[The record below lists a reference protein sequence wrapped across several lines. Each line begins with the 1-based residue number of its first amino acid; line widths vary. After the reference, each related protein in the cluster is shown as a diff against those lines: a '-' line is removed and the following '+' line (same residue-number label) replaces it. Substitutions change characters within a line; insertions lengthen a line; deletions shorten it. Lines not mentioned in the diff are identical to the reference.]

1 MKLEG
6 RRSSRNLP
14 PNLSSGVVVSVPANG
29 DCFFHIVLT
38 GIKDIIQQT
47 TGDSQPESNT
57 DTDRRSLKAP
67 PMKKR
72 KQDGFAN
79 EVSKELNDREN
90 PKNNSTKK
98 FSNYISIPSL
108 RNLVADKYSEEVFNL
123 MVAAG
128 QVPCTARTIPSFDSF
143 KTKLKFEKAFADEH
157 CIGIISS
164 TFSIAFLILDDNIGG
179 KPTAYWNSGE
189 SHDLLNKQDGK
200 VKRLPQY
207 YLTLRLGRQ
216 HYSGIRFG
224 DSLIQDSNNLH
235 PQISTFWK
243 KEIEKILT

>member
-29 DCFFHIVLT
+29 DCFFQIVLT
-38 GIKDIIQQT
+38 GIKDIIQRT
-47 TGDSQPESNT
+47 AGDSQPKSNT
-57 DTDRRSLKAP
+57 DTDRCSLKAP

-79 EVSKELNDREN
+79 EISKGLNDTEN
-90 PKNNSTKK
+90 PEYNSTKQY
-98 FSNYISIPSL
+98 SNYISIPSL
-108 RNLVADKYSEEVFNL
+108 RSLVADKYSEEVFNL

-128 QVPCTARTIPSFDSF
+128 QVPCTARTIPSFDTF
-143 KTKLKFEKAFADEH
+143 KTKLKFEKTFADEH

-189 SHDLLNKQDGK
+189 SLDLLNKEDSK
-200 VKRLPQY
+200 VKRVPEY

-224 DSLIQDSNNLH
+224 ETLIQDSKNLH
-235 PQISTFWK
+235 LQISTF
-243 KEIEKILT
+243 

>member
-6 RRSSRNLP
+6 RRSSRHLP
-14 PNLSSGVVVSVPANG
+14 TNLSSGVVVSVPANG
-29 DCFFHIVLT
+29 DCFFHIVLM
-38 GIKDIIQQT
+38 GIKDIIQRT
-47 TGDSQPESNT
+47 AGDSQPESNT
-57 DTDRRSLKAP
+57 GTDRRSLKAP

-72 KQDGFAN
+72 KQDEFAN
-79 EVSKELNDREN
+79 EVSEGLNDTEN
-90 PKNNSTKK
+90 PENNSTKLY
-98 FSNYISIPSL
+98 SNYISIPSL
-108 RNLVADKYSEEVFNL
+108 RDLVADKYSEEVFNL

-143 KTKLKFEKAFADEH
+143 KTRLKLEKTFADEH

-179 KPTAYWNSGE
+179 KPTACWNSGE
-189 SHDLLNKQDGK
+189 SHDLLEKEDSK
-200 VKRLPQY
+200 VKKLPQY
-207 YLTLRLGRQ
+207 YITLRLGRQ

-224 DSLIQDSNNLH
+224 ETLIHDSNNLH